1 MLRSMVQ
8 GLACLRLHGAGPA
21 ECGALREAVQSSG
34 AMARALPQ
42 PLVQPVRTTFILKRK
57 KRPHLVKADKPLGS
71 RKLKAR
77 HFLYDLVE
85 DTNVRKKE
93 PIRLILKTS
102 VEGLG
107 SRGEVVEVS
116 PYKARKD
123 LLLPGLAVYASPENL
138 DKYSKLMVD
147 TSQDDQPSSPFALST
162 AKLLSE
168 MIINVSMNK
177 TNPWVMEPW
186 HVKVAFRKV
195 GAMVPEE
202 AITMPPHPIAGPD
215 MALQGKA
222 FVVKIKINNK
232 EEAAVWCR
240 VNHYPTDPLDRS
252 SFQSHYWELLPDP
265 IFPEQAAL
273 LEELFAMYQQRAAA
287 KEKQ

>member
-8 GLACLRLHGAGPA
+8 GLACLRLHGIGPA
-21 ECGALREAVQSSG
+21 QCGALREVVQGSG
-34 AMARALPQ
+34 AAARALPQ
-42 PLVQPVRTTFILKRK
+42 PFVQPVRTTFILKRK
-57 KRPHLVKADKPLGS
+57 KRPHLVKTHKSLDS

-85 DTNVRKKE
+85 DTNSRKKE

-107 SRGEVVEVS
+107 SRGEVVEVK

-138 DKYSKLMVD
+138 DKYSKLMRE
-147 TSQDDQPSSPFALST
+147 TSLDDQPSSPFALST

-177 TNPWVMEPW
+177 TKLWVMEPW
-186 HVKVAFRKV
+186 HIKVAFRKV

-222 FVVKIKINNK
+222 FAVKIKINNK
-232 EEAAVWCR
+232 EEASVWCR
-240 VNHYPTDPLDRS
+240 VNHYPTDPLDRT
-252 SFQSHYWELLPDP
+252 SFQSRYWELPPDP

-273 LEELFAMYQQRAAA
+273 LEELYAMRQQRSAV
-287 KEKQ
+287 KENQ